1 MDPPNLSLLMIMV
14 CFWITFW
21 LVRKFL
27 ILPISDILEQ
37 RRERID
43 SANQSWESKNQEYL
57 SATSRLEN
65 EMEEAARNGA
75 RIREELRQQAQQ
87 ARQER
92 MQRAKAEADER
103 LKDSLVELDGDAS
116 TVRGEL
122 EELTQQ
128 LARTFAGRLLQRE
141 LRT

>member
-27 ILPISDILEQ
+27 ILPISDILEK

-57 SATSRLEN
+57 SATSRLES
-65 EMEEAARNGA
+65 EMEEAARDGA

-92 MQRAKAEADER
+92 MQSAKAQADER
-103 LKDSLVELDGDAS
+103 LERSLVELDGDAS
-116 TVRGEL
+116 TARGEL
-122 EELTQQ
+122 EKLAQQ

-141 LRT
+141 LRP